1 LKTKRADKIRVLHL
15 PVNVSSIPSTA
26 AKILKDRGHEVYV
39 ISLAKSNIQ
48 SNEGVIF
55 VPVFRAKG
63 IFSKILIRLLKTIY
77 FIYYVSKVDIVHYHQ
92 TTFTYRPSLEAL
104 IIKALNKRAIVQF
117 HGSEIR
123 IPEIDF
129 LDNIYFKLT
138 FFKEKLHE
146 QEQLKSLRSKQRYT
160 MFEKI
165 TNKCIVNPDLVEHID
180 KSFFKKTYIVFH
192 PIILEEVDPEYPEIN
207 REKPLVVHAPS
218 RRWIKGTNYVLKAVE
233 LLKSKGFKFDF
244 QLIEGMEH
252 EKALNV
258 LKNADIVVDQFI
270 VGAYGMLSIE
280 AMAYGKPVV
289 CFIKESLYKL
299 YPSTLPIVNAN
310 IDNLPQK
317 LAMLIKDGNLRYR
330 LGVEGRKY
338 VEKYHSEEV
347 YYKKI
352 MEIYKNL

>member
-1 LKTKRADKIRVLHL
+1 
-15 PVNVSSIPSTA
+15 
-26 AKILKDRGHEVYV
+26 
-39 ISLAKSNIQ
+39 
-48 SNEGVIF
+48 
-55 VPVFRAKG
+55 
-63 IFSKILIRLLKTIY
+63 
-77 FIYYVSKVDIVHYHQ
+77 
-92 TTFTYRPSLEAL
+92 
-104 IIKALNKRAIVQF
+104 
-117 HGSEIR
+117 
-123 IPEIDF
+123 
-129 LDNIYFKLT
+129 
-138 FFKEKLHE
+138 
-146 QEQLKSLRSKQRYT
+146 